1 MPQVQYLLISPEE
14 AGQKVI
20 SFLQRKTR
28 KNIPYSALMRWIRTG
43 QVRID
48 GKRVKPFD
56 RIKAGQ
62 KVRIPPYAALLESE
76 NEILSHQKLDIVF
89 EEEQFLVV
97 NKPSGLP
104 VHPGSGHKDSVTHR
118 LKFQF
123 AEDTFP
129 PAPVHRLDKDTSG
142 LLLVARS
149 FSFLRTMQKIWPNQ
163 VNKLYL
169 AWVKG
174 VWPHKNWVKLEDR
187 LFVRKD
193 SAKSSSAKK
202 VVASSKGK
210 LARARAF
217 LLRVIPGY
225 SLLVLRL
232 ETGRTHQLRVQLAM
246 KNHPIAG
253 DPRYGRHEPCP
264 LLLHAWQLS
273 WPGYN
278 FVSLPSWPRKFKV
291 NASTFGVDLRA
302 HFLQC

>member
-1 MPQVQYLLISPEE
+1 MPEVQYLLISPEE

-89 EEEQFLVV
+89 EDEQFLVV

-118 LKFQF
+118 LKLQF
-123 AEDTFP
+123 AEDPFP
-129 PAPVHRLDKDTSG
+129 PTPVHRLDKDTSG

-246 KNHPIAG
+246 KNHPIVG
-253 DPRYGRHEPCP
+253 DPRYGHHEPCP

-278 FVSLPSWPRKFKV
+278 FISLPSWPQKFKV
-291 NASTFGVDLRA
+291 MEEGLALRMK
-302 HFLQC
+302 QEG